1 MKVNFLNGIE
11 PVLVSMYGENNFGG
25 WFDEVTGFM
34 DKTQTAVNKGSGVF
48 SSISDIF
55 SPKQNPP
62 PQKPAGFDYNSLIV
76 PGAII
81 GGVLLIM
88 MLKKKGNK

>member
-1 MKVNFLNGIE
+1 MKVNFLSGMN
-11 PVLVSMYGENNFGG
+11 PVLVSMYGENDMSGF
-25 WFDEVTGFM
+25 FDNVTSFF

-62 PQKPAGFDYNSLIV
+62 PPKPGFDYNSLIV

-81 GGVLLIM
+81 GGVLLIK
-88 MLKKKGNK
+88 MLKK